1 MIKPVLKI
9 KEWINMKNILNVC
22 GVAVCCISLS
32 TMIGCNS
39 DSDDSVAEPGVS
51 LGIESVSNMR
61 DMGGYTT
68 TDGRVVKRGL
78 VYRSNELYE
87 ITPDDMAKINDL
99 GIKTVFDLRQDT
111 ECEAAPDELPV
122 GANHVAI
129 PVLSGMGASGEDPAY
144 LLNFPELANDLLGNG
159 QIEANFEDIYRNVI
173 SLPSAK
179 QGYSE
184 FFIDLGDENQIPAIF
199 HCVAGKDRTG
209 WAAAAFLSILG
220 VPRDMVM
227 ENYLQ
232 SNIYLLPGF
241 QDRID
246 AFVEAGGE
254 ESIALAVFS
263 VQERYLNA
271 AFAEVELKYGNIET
285 YFSEGLN
292 IDAEQQEAFREIYL
306 ED

>member
-1 MIKPVLKI
+1 MLKF
-9 KEWINMKNILNVC
+9 KEWRNMKNILNVC

-32 TMIGCNS
+32 TMIGCDS

-78 VYRSNELYE
+78 VYRSNELCQ
-87 ITPDDMAKINDL
+87 ITPDDMDKINDL
-99 GIKTVFDLRQDT
+99 AIQTVFDLRQVS
-111 ECEAAPDELPV
+111 EREAAPDELPT
-122 GANHVAI
+122 GANYVAI
-129 PVLSGMGASGEDPAY
+129 PVLSGMASSGVDPAY
-144 LLNFPELANDLLGNG
+144 LLNFPEKANEFLGNG
-159 QIEANFEDIYRNVI
+159 QIEAKFEEIYRQVI

-184 FFIDLGDENQIPAIF
+184 LFTDLGDENQIPAIF
-199 HCVAGKDRTG
+199 HCIAGKDRTG

-232 SNIYLLPGF
+232 SNIYLLPSV

-254 ESIALAVFS
+254 ESIALAIFS

-271 AFAEVELKYGNIET
+271 AFAQMELKYGDIET
-285 YFSEGLN
+285 YFLEGLN